1 MQPGNS
7 APRVLFRRYLPSSV
21 VRSPRCEIDP
31 DYIFDLDA
39 ICVFLC
45 SSQQHSFHFADNRT
59 PTIDN
64 PCNNDACKLL
74 HATFLRSLFRTCMS
88 PRTKKKWKITRK
100 SLLSLTIQRFACCKY
115 LCFDCNSIFISCK

>member
-1 MQPGNS
+1 MILYIKSQTTMNFKYYLDTKPPHIDRTCSRTHGISKARHRQCNCILPMQPGNS

-21 VRSPRCEIDP
+21 VRSSRCEIDP

-45 SSQQHSFHFADNRT
+45 SSRRHSFHFADNRA

-64 PCNNDACKLL
+64 PCNNDACKL
-74 HATFLRSLFRTCMS
+74 
-88 PRTKKKWKITRK
+88 
-100 SLLSLTIQRFACCKY
+100 
-115 LCFDCNSIFISCK
+115 